1 MRLYICRPLVLPIDI
16 LDPVQSRDRMLGLR
30 PQVPWSERGVWGPRL
45 GRLSYNCF
53 LAEAEWI
60 HHWADEEIT

>member
-30 PQVPWSERGVWGPRL
+30 PQVPWSERGARGPRL

-53 LAEAEWI
+53 LVEAEWI